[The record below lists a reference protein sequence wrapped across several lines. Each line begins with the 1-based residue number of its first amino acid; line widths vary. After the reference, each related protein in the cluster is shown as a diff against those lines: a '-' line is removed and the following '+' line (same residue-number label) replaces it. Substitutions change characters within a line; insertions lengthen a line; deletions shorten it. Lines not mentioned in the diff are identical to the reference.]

1 MTRIYGC
8 SDDLIEFDGDFSG
21 EVGVR
26 ADDDEK
32 EGTLIVCSDGTVL
45 DVKYGKG
52 GRGIWQVTLL
62 RKGDMLDREDAVF
75 DAVARIRTLR
85 KKEADGNLCWKS
97 KYEGLIDAFEMLT
110 EILVRR
116 GGGE

>member
-26 ADDDEK
+26 DDDDEK

-62 RKGDMLDREDAVF
+62 RKGDMLDRIDQCSDEDA
-75 DAVARIRTLR
+75 DPYSDVAIFSGALSW
-85 KKEADGNLCWKS
+85 AYAAGDWAMV
-97 KYEGLIDAFEMLT
+97 D
-110 EILVRR
+110 
-116 GGGE
+116 